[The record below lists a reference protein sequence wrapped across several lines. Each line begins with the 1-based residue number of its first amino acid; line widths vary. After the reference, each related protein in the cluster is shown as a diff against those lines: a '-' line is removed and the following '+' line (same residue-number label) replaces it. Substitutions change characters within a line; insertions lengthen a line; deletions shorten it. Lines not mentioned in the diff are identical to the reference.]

1 MSDIGM
7 AHSGASGDAAK
18 ANLDAFQSQLPTSLA
33 LYTFFVRI
41 DICFCLICV

>member
-1 MSDIGM
+1 MFDIGM

-18 ANLDAFQSQLPTSLA
+18 ANLDAFQSRVPTSLA

-41 DICFCLICV
+41 EL